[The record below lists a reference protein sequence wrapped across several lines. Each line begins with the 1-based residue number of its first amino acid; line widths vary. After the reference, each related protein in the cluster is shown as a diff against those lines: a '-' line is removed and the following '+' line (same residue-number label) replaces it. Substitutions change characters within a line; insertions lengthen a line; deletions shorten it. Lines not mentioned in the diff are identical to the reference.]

1 MEYDFLV
8 NLEILAKT
16 MTMNQWLDMDTI
28 SSENINI
35 ANELGLKIS
44 RDSIYSVDSNQNK
57 IMYKI
62 IGTMDQLN
70 EFKERTNL
78 EYANVRYFK

>member
-1 MEYDFLV
+1 MEYDFLA
-8 NLEILAKT
+8 NIEILAKT
-16 MTMNQWLDMDTI
+16 MPTTQWLDMDTI
-28 SSENINI
+28 SSENNNI

-44 RDSIYSVDSNQNK
+44 RDFIYSVDSNQNK

>member
-1 MEYDFLV
+1 MEYDFLA
-8 NLEILAKT
+8 NLEILAKN
-16 MTMNQWLDMDTI
+16 MTMIQWLDVDEI
-28 SSENINI
+28 SNENINI

-62 IGTMDQLN
+62 IGTMDRLN